1 LSYHDDHDDDN
12 INDDDDDDNIDDDHD
27 DYVGV
32 VDIKRKE
39 SNIYLD
45 IRKASSSQRF
55 EVIDRILDI
64 NIVIVMPINKSVEI
78 CVIDGNMSDDY
89 YSMNYT

>member
-1 LSYHDDHDDDN
+1 MSYHDDDNVDDG
-12 INDDDDDDNIDDDHD
+12 HD

-55 EVIDRILDI
+55 EVIDRILDV
-64 NIVIVMPINKSVEI
+64 NIVIVMPINNSVEI
-78 CVIDGNMSDDY
+78 CTTLLIIHSRSICL
-89 YSMNYT
+89 SMMIIVMTI